1 METDKKE
8 YKYLHTFADSSFES
22 DVNGLVRQGW
32 KVIHIEWLIPDV
44 AVFLER
50 DIPVEELKPYSVLE
64 TDTINGFDIMRD
76 GLCVMTFPYGS
87 KEAGY
92 YRNELAAKEAAEAE
106 ADRLN
111 AEWRKEHKND

>member
-1 METDKKE
+1 METNRKE

-50 DIPVEELKPYSVLE
+50 DIPE
-64 TDTINGFDIMRD
+64 T
-76 GLCVMTFPYGS
+76 
-87 KEAGY
+87 
-92 YRNELAAKEAAEAE
+92 
-106 ADRLN
+106 
-111 AEWRKEHKND
+111 

>member
-50 DIPVEELKPYSVLE
+50 DINYDASRPE
-64 TDTINGFDIMRD
+64 TIQQTQKNGHN
-76 GLCVMTFPYGS
+76 P
-87 KEAGY
+87 
-92 YRNELAAKEAAEAE
+92 N
-106 ADRLN
+106 
-111 AEWRKEHKND
+111 